1 MNGDNISV
9 LVLFIGWGG
18 FDRRT
23 TIVLYF
29 WLIIRRLHSPHN
41 CFVDLSSLSHFDFQ
55 NWKCEA
61 IGHFNLL
68 TLFCRFIMGWK
79 PSSCHPFVMIE
90 HYNYGGTTFAS
101 CILRLNWNLFVPP
114 LSDCSWPSKGLVT
127 VEKLYPES
135 RSKNKQPVE
144 HASSRISRKVM
155 ILQGIESHGKL
166 C

>member
-23 TIVLYF
+23 TIFLYF
-29 WLIIRRLHSPHN
+29 WLIIRRLHCPHN
-41 CFVDLSSLSHFDFQ
+41 SFVDLSSLSHLDFQ

-68 TLFCRFIMGWK
+68 TLFCGFIMGWK

-90 HYNYGGTTFAS
+90 HYNCRGTTFAS
-101 CILRLNWNLFVPP
+101 WILRLNWNLFVLLYLMAVDHP
-114 LSDCSWPSKGLVT
+114 KGLSLL
-127 VEKLYPES
+127 KSLI
-135 RSKNKQPVE
+135 Q
-144 HASSRISRKVM
+144 KVDLK
-155 ILQGIESHGKL
+155 INNQ
-166 C
+166 